1 MDADPNEA
9 FAVLDDRELRALWAV
24 GWVLERWL
32 FDETCLRRSLASGWF
47 IRRRRPVL
55 RLGMIDDGG
64 SVAHAWVE
72 AQGRAFDSAAV
83 TGTFASGTTVPT
95 FHSTSGP
102 VDPGT
107 GAPGSLGRG
116 RSEDPTDDSRA
127 GDESQG
133 IAPADDGCT

>member
-1 MDADPNEA
+1 MDVDPNEA
-9 FAVLDDRELRALWAV
+9 FASLEDRELRALWAV

-64 SVAHAWVE
+64 SIAHAWVE

-83 TGTFASGTTVPT
+83 TGTFASGATAPT
-95 FHSTSGP
+95 FRSTRDP
-102 VDPGT
+102 VDPVEVAPGPLEPGPA
-107 GAPGSLGRG
+107 GAPADAS
-116 RSEDPTDDSRA
+116 TVDDLP
-127 GDESQG
+127 QG
-133 IAPADDGCT
+133 AARADDGCT